1 MPKEKLKTPYK
12 PGSILWCLAPALHHE
27 RLGWCWSRN
36 HLYSSV
42 VSVVF
47 PASNQSGYQ
56 LFLDVKNRA
65 WSGKFEILHATLNTP
80 GPWHSQHQ
88 RHIMNWARLTLV
100 DMFKLRGRLSRIR
113 DNGNI
118 VTRTIVTN
126 SWRKRIRQKDWLQLL
141 ATPRH
146 ACHSCQ
152 GSCRRVVETK
162 ELLDRLFRDIST
174 VAWQCYDREK
184 RLNAWWRPALESRS
198 SGLVSHKN
206 ERLCSGTLF

>member
-1 MPKEKLKTPYK
+1 MTVAD
-12 PGSILWCLAPALHHE
+12 WCLCTVKTVVNRKLSDNKIHSFSCHNCDQICKNQPLPVIIDFV
-27 RLGWCWSRN
+27 LGVKINSKLTFGWS
-36 HLYSSV
+36 L
-42 VSVVF
+42 
-47 PASNQSGYQ
+47 
-56 LFLDVKNRA
+56 
-65 WSGKFEILHATLNTP
+65 E
-80 GPWHSQHQ
+80 
-88 RHIMNWARLTLV
+88 NWLSINYYPLPTSWLT
-100 DMFKLRGRLSRIR
+100 LRGRLSRIR

-152 GSCRRVVETK
+152 GGCRRVVETK

-174 VAWQCYDREK
+174 VAWQRYDREK

-198 SGLVSHKN
+198 SGWVPHKN